1 MVTYNIH
8 SCLGVDWRASLERV
22 TEVLASLEP
31 DVVALQE
38 VDVGR
43 VRTGRVNQAEHIAAA
58 LGMRAVFQRAV
69 RWPDGEYGIA
79 TLTRLDIEAVET
91 RRLPLPRLPY
101 LEQRVAVKVHLRR
114 DEVELVLVNTHLGL
128 LARERRVQVAYLQGW
143 LGDVARRYATVLC
156 GDLNASPRAPE
167 LRGLDASLT
176 DAFGSHA
183 FGSQAFAGNARGLT
197 FPARFP
203 LRRID
208 HIRVSRQI
216 ACEAVTIPR
225 TALTRVASD
234 HYPVVAD
241 LDVRESHRTDG
252 TPAPPPGA
260 AG

>member
-1 MVTYNIH
+1 MTYNIR
-8 SCLGVDWRASLERV
+8 SCLGVDWRASLKRV
-22 TEVLASLEP
+22 TEVLASLEA

-43 VRTGRVNQAEHIAAA
+43 LRSGRVNQAEHIAEA

-79 TLTRLDIEAVET
+79 TLTRLDIEGVET

-101 LEQRVAVKVHLRR
+101 LEQRVAIMVALRR
-114 DEVELVLVNTHLGL
+114 DDAKLVLVNTHLGL
-128 LARERRVQVAYLQGW
+128 LARERRLQTAYLQRW
-143 LGDVARRYATVLC
+143 LGDVARAHPTVLC

-167 LRGLDASLT
+167 LRLLDGALS
-176 DAFGSHA
+176 DAFGGDA
-183 FGSQAFAGNARGLT
+183 FGNNAVGGDARGLT

-216 ACEAVTIPR
+216 DCETVAIPR
-225 TALTRVASD
+225 TALARAASD

-241 LDVRESHRTDG
+241 IAIRESCRRGETSER
-252 TPAPPPGA
+252 PPGA
-260 AG
+260 AC